1 MKKPTPTAQS
11 VVRHF
16 DGIFFPIFA
25 TKPSQS
31 AFRTPIFEAQR
42 FSEQPA
48 NHQAKAFLL
57 FCIPPAALQSRLRDL
72 GWRDQ
77 KKVHFG
83 TFLQGSSRPAKRL
96 TMITCFFQI
105 AFAALAF

>member
-48 NHQAKAFLL
+48 NHQAKAF
-57 FCIPPAALQSRLRDL
+57 
-72 GWRDQ
+72 
-77 KKVHFG
+77 
-83 TFLQGSSRPAKRL
+83 
-96 TMITCFFQI
+96 
-105 AFAALAF
+105 